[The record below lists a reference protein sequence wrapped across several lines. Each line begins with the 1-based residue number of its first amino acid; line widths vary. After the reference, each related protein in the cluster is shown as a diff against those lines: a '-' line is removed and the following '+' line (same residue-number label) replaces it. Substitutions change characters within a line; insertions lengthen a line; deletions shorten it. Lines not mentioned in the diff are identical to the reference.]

1 MANSASLPLQNTDR
15 LSGWI
20 FRKKALEK
28 LRKMTRLLIIETV
41 WSPYSHARF
50 TAIAKHI
57 KDMQLT
63 VFFQNSDAK
72 YRKWDAEITDSLY
85 KMVFLKN
92 IGIPVSANTA
102 FVCNI
107 NYNIY
112 QEIKKHN
119 PDRIIATGWDS
130 FATLMAIVYAK
141 KHGKE
146 IILWTESTIHEDS
159 FIRKTSLLY
168 VKFILRFFDG
178 FISAG
183 TAAAEYLRFLGVR
196 KNIEHFYNSV
206 DVDHFLTQGQR
217 SLQEKRILREK
228 IGVRNSS
235 RVIVFSGRLVA
246 IKCVDLLITAFLQ
259 VKEKFQDIELLIIG
273 YGPEEQ
279 KLKKMAGVNSGIH
292 FLGHQGIDEIPKL
305 YGISDI
311 LVLPSISEPWGLVV
325 NEAMACGCAIIVS
338 DKCGC
343 AKDLVQGNGI
353 IVQGGNFDS
362 LIEALRKLLS
372 SEERLNQMKSK
383 SLKVIQ
389 RFRLENL
396 VKEISF
402 FRN

>member
-15 LSGWI
+15 LSGWV
-20 FRKKALEK
+20 FRKETLEK
-28 LRKMTRLLIIETV
+28 QRKMTKLLVIETV
-41 WSPYSHARF
+41 WSPYNHARF
-50 TAIAKHI
+50 TAIAKHM

-72 YRKWDAEITDSLY
+72 YRKWDAEITDSPY

-112 QEIKKHN
+112 QEIKKYN
-119 PDRIIATGWDS
+119 PDRIISTGWDS

-141 KHGKE
+141 KYGKK

-183 TAAAEYLRFLGVR
+183 TAAAEYLRFMGVS
-196 KNIEHFYNSV
+196 KKIEHFYNSV
-206 DVDHFLTQGQR
+206 DVDHFLTQGHL
-217 SLQEKRILREK
+217 SVQEKSMLKEK

-235 RVIVFSGRLVA
+235 RAIVFSGRLVA
-246 IKCVDLLITAFLQ
+246 IKCVDLLIKAFLQ
-259 VKEKFQDIELLIIG
+259 VNEIFQDIELLIVG

-279 KLKKMAGVNSGIH
+279 RLKEMAGDNNYIH
-292 FLGHQGIDEIPKL
+292 FLGHQGIDKIPKL

-353 IVQGGNFDS
+353 IVEGGSLDS
-362 LIEALRKLLS
+362 LVEALKGLLS
-372 SEERLNQMKSK
+372 SEERLTQMKRK

-402 FRN
+402 FQN

>member
-15 LSGWI
+15 LSGWV
-20 FRKKALEK
+20 FRKETLEK
-28 LRKMTRLLIIETV
+28 QRKMTKLLVIETV
-41 WSPYSHARF
+41 WSPYNHARF
-50 TAIAKHI
+50 TAIAKHM

-72 YRKWDAEITDSLY
+72 YRKWDAEITDSPY

-112 QEIKKHN
+112 QEIKKYN
-119 PDRIIATGWDS
+119 PDRIISTGWDS

-183 TAAAEYLRFLGVR
+183 TAAAEYLRFMGVS
-196 KNIEHFYNSV
+196 KKIEHFYNSV
-206 DVDHFLTQGQR
+206 DVDHFLTQGHL
-217 SLQEKRILREK
+217 SVQEKSMLKEK

-235 RVIVFSGRLVA
+235 RAIVFSGRLVA
-246 IKCVDLLITAFLQ
+246 IKCVDLLIKAFLQ
-259 VKEKFQDIELLIIG
+259 VNEIFQDIELLIVG

-279 KLKKMAGVNSGIH
+279 RLKEMAGDNNYIH
-292 FLGHQGIDEIPKL
+292 FLGHQGIDKIPKL

-353 IVQGGNFDS
+353 IVEGGSLDS
-362 LIEALRKLLS
+362 LVEALKGLLS
-372 SEERLNQMKSK
+372 SEERLTQMKRK

-402 FRN
+402 FQN

>member
-1 MANSASLPLQNTDR
+1 M
-15 LSGWI
+15 
-20 FRKKALEK
+20 K
-28 LRKMTRLLIIETV
+28 RLLIIAVAWT
-41 WSPYSHARF
+41 PYNHARF

-57 KDMQLT
+57 KNTELT
-63 VFFQNSDAK
+63 VFFQNSDVK
-72 YRKWDAEITDSLY
+72 YRKWDAEITDSPY

-112 QEIKKHN
+112 QDIKRYN

-130 FATLMAIVYAK
+130 FATLAAIVYAK

-146 IILWTESTIHEDS
+146 IILWTESTIYEDS
-159 FIRKTSLLY
+159 FIRKISLPY

-196 KNIEHFYNSV
+196 KNIEYFYNSV
-206 DVDHFLTQGQR
+206 DVDHFLTQGQL
-217 SLQEKRILREK
+217 SLQEKRMLKEK

-246 IKCVDLLITAFLQ
+246 IKCVDLLIKAFLQ
-259 VKEKFQDIELLIIG
+259 VSERFPNIELLIVG
-273 YGPEEQ
+273 R
-279 KLKKMAGVNSGIH
+279 
-292 FLGHQGIDEIPKL
+292 GIDEIPGI

-325 NEAMACGCAIIVS
+325 NEAMACGCAIIAS
-338 DKCGC
+338 DRCGC
-343 AKDLVQGNGI
+343 SSDLIRGNGI
-353 IVQGGNFDS
+353 VVEGGKLS
-362 LIEALRKLLS
+362 PLVEALEQFLS
-372 SEERLNQMKSK
+372 SESELKRMKEKSK
-383 SLKVIQ
+383 NIIKHFKLD
-389 RFRLENL
+389 LL
-396 VKEISF
+396 VKRISF
-402 FRN
+402 FGE